1 MALTFVALVVKF
13 FCFSSRTGPGISE
26 QEILQAIIPLLVDE
40 NVNNNISLNKPVLII
55 RTLYFRTVQ

>member
-13 FCFSSRTGPGISE
+13 FCFSSHTGPGISE

-40 NVNNNISLNKPVLII
+40 NVNNSNYYI
-55 RTLYFRTVQ
+55 T